1 MSMTQRGH
9 TNLGGGRAAINPFM
23 DNGVFQ
29 RITIEVD
36 NSYNRGYIPPFSLW
50 APSDY
55 GSSPK
60 YMPYIPPI
68 NIAAQGNSYM
78 DIPNEWHD
86 YFRGGDEVI
95 ALDINEL
102 ADSSNLKFFGQQAA
116 SNDTDIT
123 TATLGTTTATVG
135 SVGAKDSGGTG
146 YTRLTMTDRLD
157 TDTIPALGA
166 LGTGDIL
173 VLAGSSTS
181 TAIKAYQQ
189 AQRVVI
195 MEQAFN
201 FKDPVDGLAAGN
213 GGILVES
220 AIYSY
225 SGRIDYNH
233 IEYYT
238 YLNTVDS
245 SPALTACTKFT
256 NGTRFN
262 FENIYRG

>member
-9 TNLGGGRAAINPFM
+9 TNLGGNRAAINPFM
-23 DNGVFQ
+23 DNGVFG
-29 RITIEVD
+29 RVMIEVD

-55 GSSPK
+55 GTSPK
-60 YMPYIPPI
+60 YMPYIPAIP
-68 NIAAQGNSYM
+68 IAAADESTYY
-78 DIPNEWHD
+78 DIPNEWID
-86 YFRGGDEVI
+86 YFKGADEVI

-102 ADSSNLKFFGQQAA
+102 ASSDNLKFFGQQGAA
-116 SNDTDIT
+116 NDTDL
-123 TATLGTTTATVG
+123 AAVTLGTHSSTV
-135 SVGAKDSGGTG
+135 SSIGAKDSGGTG
-146 YTRLTMTDRLD
+146 YVRITMTDLLD
-157 TDTIPALGA
+157 TDTKPAEGA

-173 VLAGSSTS
+173 VLAGHSSTG
-181 TAIKAYQQ
+181 IKAYQQ

-220 AIYSY
+220 AVYSY
-225 SGRIDYNH
+225 TGRIDYNYV
-233 IEYYT
+233 EYYT
-238 YLNTVDS
+238 YLNTVDA
-245 SPALTACTKFT
+245 SPALTVCTQFT